1 MHQQDVETLR
11 RRADA
16 AERTADIL
24 KAKVLALYNDGPST
38 SIHKQL
44 ERARQREEA
53 AQRRQEVMRAR
64 AQELENYSAILE
76 KQVEDRTRTIREIL
90 DHVSTGFLLVDR
102 EGTIL
107 PGHSKSCHRLLSIPQ
122 ELAGQKLWVVLG
134 LDENER
140 FSYELGFEQI
150 IEDFFPEDTAL
161 GQLQDRIDIK
171 DKVLRIIG
179 SVIRDEDNT
188 IDKLLFTLS
197 DITEQ
202 IEAERER
209 ETSRV
214 LLELLRQRDPFN
226 AFLQDTKVKLE
237 LARKAVTLGDEHY
250 TRRVIHT
257 IKGNAG
263 SYGLMCVMETCH
275 DVESREVITHAELH
289 EIEAS
294 LREFLQEN
302 YPVLGI
308 RYEDNRAQVYEIDAA
323 ELLALENLA
332 GQSSD
337 PATAAPILAWIEQ
350 ARLCPAS
357 ALLGPLDNF
366 MTQIAQRLEK
376 EIEFEVQGG
385 DVLVDAE
392 MLRPV
397 VMSLTHLLRNAA
409 DHGIEPAGERQGKS
423 PRGHISLRFEDRGRE
438 HHISVADDG
447 RGIDTNQLAQ
457 CALANGILDISEV
470 QQRTSEQLLELIY
483 LDGLST
489 VSLATEISG
498 RGVGMAAIR
507 AEAERCGGS
516 IHIETNQGE
525 GTVFTLVL
533 PKHHVAA
540 AS

>member
-1 MHQQDVETLR
+1 MQQHDVDTLR

-24 KAKVLALYNDGPST
+24 KAKVIELYNDGPST
-38 SIHKQL
+38 SIHRQL

-90 DHVSTGFLLVDR
+90 DHVATGFLLVDR
-102 EGTIL
+102 TGTIL
-107 PGHSKSCHRLLSIPQ
+107 PGYSKSCHRLLSFDT
-122 ELAGQKLWVVLG
+122 ELAGQKLWDALG

-150 IEDFFPEDTAL
+150 IEDFFPEETAL
-161 GQLQDRIDIK
+161 GQLQERVDLEG
-171 DKVLRIIG
+171 KVLRISG
-179 SVIRDEDNT
+179 SVIRDDAQQ

-197 DITEQ
+197 DITQQ

-214 LLELLRQRDPFN
+214 LLEILRQRDPFE
-226 AFLQDTKVKLE
+226 AFLQDTKVKIE
-237 LARKAVTLGDEHY
+237 LGRKAVALGDEHY

-263 SYGLMCVMETCH
+263 SYGLTHVMQTCH
-275 DVESREVITHAELH
+275 DVESREVITQEDLL
-289 EIEAS
+289 EIEES
-294 LREFLQEN
+294 LRGFLQEHHA
-302 YPVLGI
+302 VLDI
-308 RYEDNRAQVYEIDAA
+308 RYEDNRTQVYEIEAT
-323 ELLALENLA
+323 ELQALESLA
-332 GQSSD
+332 RQSSD
-337 PATAAPILAWIEQ
+337 PQTSATILAWVKH

-392 MLRPV
+392 LIRPV

-409 DHGIEPAGERQGKS
+409 DHGIEHASERFDKP
-423 PRGHISLRFEDRGRE
+423 PRGHIALRFEDRGTA

-457 CALANGILDISEV
+457 CALANGILDVSEV

-498 RGVGMAAIR
+498 RGVGMSAIR
-507 AEAERCGGS
+507 AEAERCGG
-516 IHIETNQGE
+516 HIEIETDQGK
-525 GTVFTLVL
+525 GTVFTLIL
-533 PKHHVAA
+533 PKHQVAA